1 MMSAIAF
8 VLLVSLSTTAQN
20 LNFESVKVK
29 HRRVPQQPLSEN
41 IQTYNS
47 FFKPVDL
54 ELTNAQLE
62 SMKSKN
68 LILNGYTYQEEGAD
82 LTIELVV
89 DVLSFNSRDLVDK
102 TTTKKEGEKE
112 VKVPAFQYSLTY
124 DYPFKIT
131 VTDNTTG
138 SVLLEKEDILPVNF
152 VFPANGTVPST
163 TALANMYEESKAGLI
178 NNIRK
183 TGIDKLLDN
192 TRFIVN
198 DQFGYPVIDLDL
210 NMGYVKKFKK
220 YEYADLYAAFEDMRV
235 GLNQLQEDWYLLP
248 AESSLQKALDAFLKV
263 RQEYT
268 PGDKKARINETVVA
282 MINHNAAICEF
293 FMKNFT
299 GCQGYLAAIGDKA
312 PYKIKS
318 DRKFIDDFMNDLK
331 NRYSANNIDF
341 N

>member
-1 MMSAIAF
+1 MHVIALM
-8 VLLVSLSTTAQN
+8 LLLNLDGLAQN

-29 HRRVPQQPLSEN
+29 HRSVPQQPLGEN

-47 FFKPVDL
+47 FFRPVDL

-68 LILNGYTYQEEGAD
+68 LILNGYAYQEEDAD

-89 DVLSFNSRDLVDK
+89 DVLSFNSRDLVDRS
-102 TTTKKEGEKE
+102 TTKKEGETE

-138 SVLLEKEDILPVNF
+138 TVLLTEEDILPVSY
-152 VFPANGTVPST
+152 VFPANSTASST

-178 NNIRK
+178 NSIRK
-183 TGIDKLLDN
+183 TGMDKLLSD
-192 TRFIVN
+192 TRYIVN
-198 DQFGYPVIDLDL
+198 DQFGYPVIDLDID
-210 NMGYVKKFKK
+210 MGYVKKFKK
-220 YEYADLYAAFEDMRV
+220 YDYSDLYAAFEDMRV
-235 GLNQLQEDWYLLP
+235 GLNQVEEDWYLKPPVDNLN
-248 AESSLQKALDAFLKV
+248 KALAVFSKV
-263 RQEYT
+263 KDEYSS
-268 PGDKKARINETVVA
+268 GDKKARINEEVVA
-282 MINHNAAICEF
+282 MIYLNAAMCDF
-293 FMKNFT
+293 FLKNFSE
-299 GCQGYLAAIGDKA
+299 CQQYLAQIGDKA

-318 DRKFIDDFMNDLK
+318 NKKFIDDFMNDVK
-331 NRYSANNIDF
+331 NRYVANNIDF